1 MPAQV
6 VLFRGDIDFLQQGS
20 IYHAEHHASNL
31 STDRRPTYTRR
42 ACDLVSVI
50 PRLPLIQPVED
61 CADRCMHYFVLP
73 IDIRPAPYIEIS
85 SATKTV
91 LPIFPALNSS

>member
-1 MPAQV
+1 MSIAV
-6 VLFRGDIDFLQQGS
+6 VLADWYIQAS
-20 IYHAEHHASNL
+20 IYHAEHHASDL
-31 STDRRPTYTRR
+31 STDRRPTSTCR
-42 ACDLVSVI
+42 ACDFVSAI

-73 IDIRPAPYIEIS
+73 TDIRPAPYIEIS